1 MIIKII
7 KYFDLL
13 NELIVIPEIILNES
27 GQTMLFL
34 KFFKNL
40 VVCI

>member
-13 NELIVIPEIILNES
+13 NELIVIPEIILNDIYY
-27 GQTMLFL
+27 Q
-34 KFFKNL
+34 
-40 VVCI
+40 VVRPCYS